1 MVEMRGVEP
10 LRIAYLAGSFRA
22 CVQIRVRI
30 FFVLQKNLKKPIDIA
45 PIGCY
50 NKTVR

>member
-10 LRIAYLAGSFRA
+10 LQIANLAGILSC

-30 FFVLQKNLKKPIDIA
+30 FFVLQKISKNLLTLHSLSAIIRP
-45 PIGCY
+45 
-50 NKTVR
+50 